1 MRTSQAK
8 QDELRNLFHGEV
20 IEPSGIGYDEARR
33 VWNGAVDHH
42 PALIVR
48 PVDAAAVSVAVC
60 FANRNGMPIA
70 VLGGGYDWAG
80 RSVRSG
86 AMVIDLNNMA
96 FVDIDA
102 ERQIARVGGGSKSN
116 EVLARA
122 GECGLAA
129 ITGAVGHVGITG
141 FTLSGGYGPLTPS
154 LGLGV
159 DNLLSAEL
167 CQQLLND
174 LRREA

>member
-1 MRTSQAK
+1 MLNLQAIELSKTYRGRKVVDEVELEIGQGEVWGCWVWQRFGIHRFPKAHSYLYQSKWRSLMRTSQAK

-33 VWNGAVDHH
+33 GWNGAVDHH

-86 AMVIDLNNMA
+86 LMV
-96 FVDIDA
+96 F
-102 ERQIARVGGGSKSN
+102 
-116 EVLARA
+116 
-122 GECGLAA
+122 
-129 ITGAVGHVGITG
+129 
-141 FTLSGGYGPLTPS
+141 
-154 LGLGV
+154 
-159 DNLLSAEL
+159 
-167 CQQLLND
+167 
-174 LRREA
+174 